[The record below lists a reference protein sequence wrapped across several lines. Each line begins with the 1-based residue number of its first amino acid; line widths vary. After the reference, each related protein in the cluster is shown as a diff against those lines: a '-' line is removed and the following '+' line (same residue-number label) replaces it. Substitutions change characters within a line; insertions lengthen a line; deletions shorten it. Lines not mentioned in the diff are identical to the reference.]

1 MRKQT
6 NFFLITLLWL
16 RHNLISPDW
25 LWFTTFRS
33 RASPSPP
40 GLWSLKAKG
49 FSVGICLHTDYN
61 QWIGMC
67 VSSFYAESWSIFT
80 VPFSV
85 RAELEIDCRQWLVLP
100 RCANSDL
107 PFSISVS
114 STAGERCCMH
124 FFFYGAQSGRGAFSQ
139 RSLPLRLPLSSLLS
153 STLTASFLIFFFFFN
168 CLAGICMH
176 EAN

>member
-1 MRKQT
+1 
-6 NFFLITLLWL
+6 
-16 RHNLISPDW
+16 
-25 LWFTTFRS
+25 
-33 RASPSPP
+33 
-40 GLWSLKAKG
+40 
-49 FSVGICLHTDYN
+49 
-61 QWIGMC
+61 MC

-176 EAN
+176 EANQSELHLLRALNPKGASLQNTVGGEGKKKKCPSPSFFQE